1 MHGQLVDICEEFF
14 IHKINHGDGQQT
26 GVKTTISNLDNE
38 KQLNMTKLSANTMSN
53 VNMIGSILSMAAE
66 FGASDNFGELSN
78 ESVQSEWSIS
88 YTLRISMLPHC
99 YISQTLANKIL
110 FIGKAIRVLQSK
122 KTKLEDRIPLEELQA
137 FSEAIMKMSKIK
149 EFNVILFSKI
159 IEEIRECVASRLWH
173 LVVVKAELPVHLKQ
187 IKDYF
192 LLAKGEFYTTFLGEA
207 KQIMGL
213 PPRTS
218 AQDDLNLGPL

>member
-1 MHGQLVDICEEFF
+1 MLEIEEQSQRGGEILNCLYQKCTCGNPVIKNMFTKILFCCHRVFFHQLNAWIVHGQLVDICEEFF

-99 YISQTLANKIL
+99 YIS
-110 FIGKAIRVLQSK
+110 
-122 KTKLEDRIPLEELQA
+122 
-137 FSEAIMKMSKIK
+137 
-149 EFNVILFSKI
+149 
-159 IEEIRECVASRLWH
+159 
-173 LVVVKAELPVHLKQ
+173 
-187 IKDYF
+187 
-192 LLAKGEFYTTFLGEA
+192 
-207 KQIMGL
+207 
-213 PPRTS
+213 
-218 AQDDLNLGPL
+218 